1 MNDDPEWIGNQIKEY
16 ERDQQSI
23 HLFFRKLA
31 KFIFFKNKPDT
42 KKKKALTKL
51 AVTHDG
57 LSV

>member
-31 KFIFFKNKPDT
+31 KLIFPEKQAGY